1 MTAASTG
8 ALLGPA
14 GIAALAAWVLVGLV
28 RSYSIR
34 RAVLDHPTD
43 RSSHSVPTPRG
54 GGLGLIL
61 AFLVAFGVSAFS
73 EGIDWRVGVALGGVV
88 FTAIVGWLDDHAG
101 LPVGARLAAHIAAG
115 LTLLPLALTPDPV
128 PSWLGPAAVLWWIL
142 WAVSAINVVNFMDGI
157 DGLIGLQALI
167 FGIHL
172 WAASPE
178 PTLTH
183 SYGLLLASAS
193 LGFLIW
199 NWAPAKIFLGDVG
212 SGALGAA
219 MALGGLLLLRETTHS
234 LVSAYLPLY
243 PIFLDAAVTLAR
255 RAWRGERLTVAHRS
269 HLYQHLANGGW
280 GHGRVS
286 ALYGAVSVLGAA
298 LVRAQGTAQGVTFGA
313 YIVLIAAFGWL
324 LERNLKGAQAGG
336 SGWPPHSTP

>member
-1 MTAASTG
+1 MTAASSG

-142 WAVSAINVVNFMDGI
+142 WTVSAINVVNFMDGI
-157 DGLIGLQALI
+157 DGIIGLQALV
-167 FGIHL
+167 FGVHL
-172 WAASPE
+172 ALLGGDGGLARSFGLALAGAA
-178 PTLTH
+178 
-183 SYGLLLASAS
+183 
-193 LGFLIW
+193 LGFLLW

-212 SGALGAA
+212 SGSLGIA
-219 MALGGLLLLRETTHS
+219 MVLGGLLLLRETRVS
-234 LVSAYLPLY
+234 LAVAYLPLY
-243 PIFLDAAVTLAR
+243 PIFLDAAVTLVR
-255 RAWRGERLTVAHRS
+255 RARQREKLTAAHRS
-269 HLYQHLANGGW
+269 HLYQRLANGRW
-280 GHGRVS
+280 RHARVS
-286 ALYGAVSVLGAA
+286 VLYGACSVLAA
-298 LVRAQGTAQGVTFGA
+298 LLVQIAPPQGATLGTYF
-313 YIVLIAAFGWL
+313 VLVAALGWV
-324 LERNLKGAQAGG
+324 LERNQKQVSEDG
-336 SGWPPHSTP
+336 SGWPPHPTP